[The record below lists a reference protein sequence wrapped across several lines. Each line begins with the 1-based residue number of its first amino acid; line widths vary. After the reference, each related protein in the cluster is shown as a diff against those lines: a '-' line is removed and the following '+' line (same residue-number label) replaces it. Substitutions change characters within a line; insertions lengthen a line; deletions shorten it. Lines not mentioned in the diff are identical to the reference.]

1 MYISILTHERDTPL
15 SINYINYMYPADKL
29 FNSCVELRS
38 KIDNEKIPVSTIK
51 DTSLAGP
58 LRKLPN
64 DITGEKRLQKLKE
77 QIDRNMAVKSN
88 MLTDRM
94 HWKNKAVIP
103 SRNFSSLAPIQP
115 STLASTAMKANSGRA
130 MALGMVLQK
139 GRAMLLFDII
149 RQNVRALANRVH
161 NANLESSG
169 CILIVNV
176 KYLKVEREY
185 GKAPQLS
192 RVSLA
197 SIISQEDKYNF
208 DSSAY
213 VRGQIANICEA
224 SAKAPINTKFQ
235 IVSGQYGESYST
247 AVLFIKCTWE

>member
-77 QIDRNMAVKSN
+77 QIDRNMAVKSS
-88 MLTDRM
+88 MLTERM

-149 RQNVRALANRVH
+149 RQNVRALANKVH
-161 NANLESSG
+161 NANLESSS
-169 CILIVNV
+169 CVLIVNV
-176 KYLKVEREY
+176 KYLKVERNM
-185 GKAPQLS
+185 GKRLNY
-192 RVSLA
+192 L
-197 SIISQEDKYNF
+197 EF
-208 DSSAY
+208 H
-213 VRGQIANICEA
+213 
-224 SAKAPINTKFQ
+224 
-235 IVSGQYGESYST
+235 
-247 AVLFIKCTWE
+247 

>member
-77 QIDRNMAVKSN
+77 QIDRNMAVKSS
-88 MLTDRM
+88 MLTERM

-130 MALGMVLQK
+130 MALGVVLLK

-149 RQNVRALANRVH
+149 RQNVRALANKVH
-161 NANLESSG
+161 NANLESSS
-169 CILIVNV
+169 CVLIVNV
-176 KYLKVEREY
+176 KYLKVERNM
-185 GKAPQLS
+185 GKRLNY
-192 RVSLA
+192 L
-197 SIISQEDKYNF
+197 EF
-208 DSSAY
+208 H
-213 VRGQIANICEA
+213 
-224 SAKAPINTKFQ
+224 
-235 IVSGQYGESYST
+235 
-247 AVLFIKCTWE
+247 

>member
-77 QIDRNMAVKSN
+77 RIDRNMAVKSS
-88 MLTDRM
+88 MLTERM

-149 RQNVRALANRVH
+149 RQNVRALANKVQ
-161 NANLESSG
+161 NANLESSS
-169 CILIVNV
+169 CVLIVNV
-176 KYLKVEREY
+176 KYLKVERNM
-185 GKAPQLS
+185 GKRLNY
-192 RVSLA
+192 L
-197 SIISQEDKYNF
+197 EF
-208 DSSAY
+208 H
-213 VRGQIANICEA
+213 
-224 SAKAPINTKFQ
+224 
-235 IVSGQYGESYST
+235 
-247 AVLFIKCTWE
+247 

>member
-51 DTSLAGP
+51 DTSFAGP

-77 QIDRNMAVKSN
+77 QIDRNMAVKSS
-88 MLTDRM
+88 MLTERM

-149 RQNVRALANRVH
+149 RQNVRALANKVH
-161 NANLESSG
+161 NANLESSS
-169 CILIVNV
+169 CVLIVNV
-176 KYLKVEREY
+176 KYLKVERNM
-185 GKAPQLS
+185 GKRLNY
-192 RVSLA
+192 L
-197 SIISQEDKYNF
+197 EF
-208 DSSAY
+208 H
-213 VRGQIANICEA
+213 
-224 SAKAPINTKFQ
+224 
-235 IVSGQYGESYST
+235 
-247 AVLFIKCTWE
+247 

>member
-77 QIDRNMAVKSN
+77 QIDRNMAVKSS
-88 MLTDRM
+88 MLTERM

-149 RQNVRALANRVH
+149 RQNVRALANKVQ
-161 NANLESSG
+161 NANLESSS
-169 CILIVNV
+169 CVLIVNV
-176 KYLKVEREY
+176 KYLKVERNM
-185 GKAPQLS
+185 GKRLNY
-192 RVSLA
+192 L
-197 SIISQEDKYNF
+197 EF
-208 DSSAY
+208 H
-213 VRGQIANICEA
+213 
-224 SAKAPINTKFQ
+224 
-235 IVSGQYGESYST
+235 
-247 AVLFIKCTWE
+247 

>member
-1 MYISILTHERDTPL
+1 
-15 SINYINYMYPADKL
+15 
-29 FNSCVELRS
+29 
-38 KIDNEKIPVSTIK
+38 
-51 DTSLAGP
+51 
-58 LRKLPN
+58 
-64 DITGEKRLQKLKE
+64 
-77 QIDRNMAVKSN
+77 

-103 SRNFSSLAPIQP
+103 PSNFSSLASIQP

-130 MALGMVLQK
+130 IALGMVLQK

-149 RQNVRALANRVH
+149 RQNVRALANRV
-161 NANLESSG
+161 NKANLESSG

-213 VRGQIANICEA
+213 VRGQIANICEP
-224 SAKAPINTKFQ
+224 SANTKFQ
-235 IVSGQYGESYST
+235 IVSGQYDDSYST

>member
-1 MYISILTHERDTPL
+1 
-15 SINYINYMYPADKL
+15 ADKL

-77 QIDRNMAVKSN
+77 QIDRNMAVKSS
-88 MLTDRM
+88 MLTERM

-139 GRAMLLFDII
+139 G
-149 RQNVRALANRVH
+149 
-161 NANLESSG
+161 
-169 CILIVNV
+169 
-176 KYLKVEREY
+176 
-185 GKAPQLS
+185 
-192 RVSLA
+192 
-197 SIISQEDKYNF
+197 
-208 DSSAY
+208 
-213 VRGQIANICEA
+213 
-224 SAKAPINTKFQ
+224 
-235 IVSGQYGESYST
+235 
-247 AVLFIKCTWE
+247 

>member
-1 MYISILTHERDTPL
+1 
-15 SINYINYMYPADKL
+15 MYPADKL

-77 QIDRNMAVKSN
+77 QIDRNMAVKSS
-88 MLTDRM
+88 MLTERM

-149 RQNVRALANRVH
+149 RQNVRALANKVQ
-161 NANLESSG
+161 NANLESSS
-169 CILIVNV
+169 CVLIVNV
-176 KYLKVEREY
+176 KYLKVERNM
-185 GKAPQLS
+185 GKRLNY
-192 RVSLA
+192 L
-197 SIISQEDKYNF
+197 EF
-208 DSSAY
+208 H
-213 VRGQIANICEA
+213 
-224 SAKAPINTKFQ
+224 
-235 IVSGQYGESYST
+235 
-247 AVLFIKCTWE
+247 

>member
-77 QIDRNMAVKSN
+77 RIDRNMAVKSS
-88 MLTDRM
+88 MLTERM

-139 GRAMLLFDII
+139 GRVMLLFDII
-149 RQNVRALANRVH
+149 RQNVRALANKVQ
-161 NANLESSG
+161 NANLESSS
-169 CILIVNV
+169 CVLIVNV
-176 KYLKVEREY
+176 KYLKVERNM
-185 GKAPQLS
+185 GKRLNY
-192 RVSLA
+192 L
-197 SIISQEDKYNF
+197 EF
-208 DSSAY
+208 H
-213 VRGQIANICEA
+213 
-224 SAKAPINTKFQ
+224 
-235 IVSGQYGESYST
+235 
-247 AVLFIKCTWE
+247 

>member
-77 QIDRNMAVKSN
+77 QIDRNMAVKSS
-88 MLTDRM
+88 MLTERM

-130 MALGMVLQK
+130 MALGVVLQK

-149 RQNVRALANRVH
+149 RQNVRALANKVH
-161 NANLESSG
+161 NANLESSS
-169 CILIVNV
+169 CVLIVNV
-176 KYLKVEREY
+176 KYLKVERNM
-185 GKAPQLS
+185 GKRLNY
-192 RVSLA
+192 L
-197 SIISQEDKYNF
+197 EF
-208 DSSAY
+208 H
-213 VRGQIANICEA
+213 
-224 SAKAPINTKFQ
+224 
-235 IVSGQYGESYST
+235 
-247 AVLFIKCTWE
+247 